1 MSEKGLEIKI
11 VTPDKVIY
19 DSFGVTSITIP
30 TMNGE
35 ITVLPDHIPL
45 ITPLKT
51 GEVVFKKDGLDLGIA
66 ISGGVLE
73 VRGGN
78 QVVLLVERGELAHD
92 IDVARAEDAYERA
105 KLAMKMEMN
114 EADVDFAKF
123 QGLME
128 KELNRINIGK
138 KWRR

>member
-1 MSEKGLEIKI
+1 MEKTLEIKI
-11 VTPDKVIY
+11 VTPDKVVY

-30 TMNGE
+30 TMDGE